1 MGDMRGPVRRLGQWT
16 AAAAVLILAACGEE
30 PTSAPEHAVSAAPP
44 VADAAADQAT
54 PEAAAGRATVADRAG
69 PAMPAVQPSAGQRA
83 AAAARAALQRSGSE
97 AAAGGEAVEE
107 AKAGIESATKEVTG
121 VGQEAGQAQAPGA
134 GAAQDRAQT
143 AVGAAMPS
151 GKDRRGREGTGEA
164 SATVAA
170 LSEIQA
176 EARPDA
182 ADALDAIIAR
192 GRLVAVVEDDF
203 APFSFEEDGRRV
215 GFDVDMLREFA
226 RRWLDDGEAV
236 SFVPVTSD
244 QRIATLE
251 AGSADLIAAA
261 LTKTVARAELIDFSQ
276 IYFKDGQ
283 RLLVAENAEVAG
295 PCDLAGW
302 KVAVIAGT
310 TSLDNI
316 KAETAACGFEA
327 DLVVFERQDQ
337 AAAAL
342 LAGEV
347 DAFTGDGIALERLA
361 EGRPLKVVG
370 NHFSEESYGFGI
382 ARGNDRLH
390 QLVDLTLE
398 QMAEDGTYAA
408 IYQKW
413 FGDELSPYPLQAD
426 ASLAGDQQLMAL
438 ATTDLPALFEPVAA
452 KAPAGGEYVVQPGD
466 TLSTIA
472 GKVFGD
478 VAPGAW
484 RAIWQANKAT
494 IGDDPNRI
502 KVGMRLTLP
511 SSL

>member
-1 MGDMRGPVRRLGQWT
+1 MRRPVRRLGPW
-16 AAAAVLILAACGEE
+16 AAAVAALILAACGEE
-30 PTSAPEHAVSAAPP
+30 PASAPEQAVSEAPP
-44 VADAAADQAT
+44 AADAAAGRAT
-54 PEAAAGRATVADRAG
+54 PEAPAGRATVADQAA
-69 PAMPAVQPSAGQRA
+69 PAMPAVQPSAGQQA

-107 AKAGIESATKEVTG
+107 AKVGIESAAKEVAG
-121 VGQEAGQAQAPGA
+121 IGQEKAAEAP
-134 GAAQDRAQT
+134 
-143 AVGAAMPS
+143 
-151 GKDRRGREGTGEA
+151 
-164 SATVAA
+164 ATVAA
-170 LSEIQA
+170 LSEAQS

-182 ADALDAIIAR
+182 ADGVDAIVAR

-215 GFDVDMLREFA
+215 GFDVDMMREFA
-226 RRWLDDGEAV
+226 RRWLGDGEAV

-251 AGSADLIAAA
+251 AGSADVIAAV
-261 LTKTVARAELIDFSQ
+261 LTKTAAREELIDFSQ
-276 IYFKDGQ
+276 TYFKDGQ
-283 RLLVAENAEVAG
+283 RLLVAEKSEVAG
-295 PCDLAGW
+295 PCDLAGR
-302 KVAVIAGT
+302 KVAAVAGT

-337 AAAAL
+337 AVAAL

-361 EGRPLKVVG
+361 EGQPLQVVG
-370 NHFSEESYGFGI
+370 NHFSEEPYGFGI
-382 ARGNDRLH
+382 ARGNDRLR
-390 QLVDLTLE
+390 QLVDLTLGR
-398 QMAEDGTYAA
+398 MAEDGTYAA
-408 IYQKW
+408 IYRKW

-426 ASLAGDQQLMAL
+426 PSLAGDQQLMAL
-438 ATTDLPALFEPVAA
+438 ATTDLPALFEPVGA
-452 KAPAGGEYVVQPGD
+452 KAPAGSEYVVQPGD

>member
-1 MGDMRGPVRRLGQWT
+1 MELRPAAGAKATKMGEMRGPVRRLGQWV

-30 PTSAPEHAVSAAPP
+30 PTSAPEAAASGAPP
-44 VADAAADQAT
+44 ALNAAAGQATPAARGGQAILADQART
-54 PEAAAGRATVADRAG
+54 E
-69 PAMPAVQPSAGQRA
+69 MPAVDPSAGQRA

-97 AAAGGEAVEE
+97 AAAGDEAAEA
-107 AKAGIESATKEVTG
+107 AKAGIASATKEVAG
-121 VGQEAGQAQAPGA
+121 GGQEEA
-134 GAAQDRAQT
+134 
-143 AVGAAMPS
+143 
-151 GKDRRGREGTGEA
+151 GEA
-164 SATVAA
+164 SVTVAA
-170 LSEIQA
+170 LGEGQA

-182 ADALDAIIAR
+182 ADAVDGIVAR

-203 APFSFEEDGRRV
+203 APFSFEDDGRRV
-215 GFDVDMLREFA
+215 GFDIDMMREFA
-226 RRWLDDGEAV
+226 RRWLGDGEAV
-236 SFVPVTSD
+236 SFLPVTSD

-261 LTKTVARAELIDFSQ
+261 LTKTAAREELIDFSQ
-276 IYFKDGQ
+276 TYFKDGQ
-283 RLLVAENAEVAG
+283 RLLVADKSEVAG
-295 PCDLAGW
+295 PCDLAGRR
-302 KVAVIAGT
+302 VAVIAGT
-310 TSLDNI
+310 TSPDNI
-316 KAETAACGFEA
+316 KAEAGACGFEA

-347 DAFTGDGIALERLA
+347 DALAGDGIALEQLTKRQ
-361 EGRPLKVVG
+361 PLKVVG
-370 NHFSEESYGFGI
+370 NHFSEEPYGFGI
-382 ARGNDRLH
+382 PRDNDRLR
-390 QLVDLTLE
+390 QLVDLTLAR
-398 QMAEDGTYAA
+398 MAEDGTYAA

-413 FGDELSPYPLQAD
+413 FGDELRPYPLEAD
-426 ASLAGDQQLMAL
+426 ATLDGDQQLMAL
-438 ATTDLPALFEPVAA
+438 ATTDLPALFEPVPA
-452 KAPAGGEYVVQPGD
+452 KARTGREYVVQPGD

-484 RAIWQANKAT
+484 RAIWQANEAT